1 MFGNAKAERRAL
13 ESTYEDVCTINRRQ
27 DVEEWT
33 GITRQVSA
41 PVYEGVICAISK
53 SGNGSKQTEA
63 QHNLDHDMLLFTLP
77 NIVIKAGDEVT
88 VKRFG
93 RMDPLSPLIES
104 YEVIGKPTPYVTHV
118 QCKLKA
124 VGLA

>member
-1 MFGNAKAERRAL
+1 MFGHVKAERRAL
-13 ESTYEDVCTINRRQ
+13 ESTYEDVCTISRRK

-33 GITRQVSA
+33 GITKQVSE
-41 PVYEGVICAISK
+41 PVYIDIICAISK
-53 SGNGSKQTEA
+53 SGNASKQTEA
-63 QHNLDHDMLLFTLP
+63 QHNIDFDMLLFVQP
-77 NIVIKAGDEVT
+77 HIVIKAGDEIT

-93 RMDPLSPLIES
+93 RMDPLSPLKES

>member
-1 MFGNAKAERRAL
+1 MFGHVKAERRAL
-13 ESTYEDVCTINRRQ
+13 ESTYEDVCTISRQ
-27 DVEEWT
+27 KDVEGWN
-33 GITRQVSA
+33 GITKKQAV
-41 PVYEGVICAISK
+41 PVYTDIICAVSK

-63 QHNLDHDMLLFTLP
+63 QHNVEYDMLLFVQP
-77 NIVIKAGDEVT
+77 HIVIKAGDEIT